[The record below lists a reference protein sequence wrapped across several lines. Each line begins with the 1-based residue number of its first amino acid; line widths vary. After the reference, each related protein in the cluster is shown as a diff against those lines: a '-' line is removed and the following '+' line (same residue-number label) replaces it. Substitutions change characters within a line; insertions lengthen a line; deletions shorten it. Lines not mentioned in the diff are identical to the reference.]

1 MTQNFSQEN
10 YRTGDLSSSDDDSLS
25 LLKDLSPRQNKEV
38 ARVVL
43 IADSDPE
50 AGNKETKQKREM
62 KINHLKPTEPVTS
75 NCIQSTSGYGEASS
89 QAGNYRHYIMSHVLA

>member
-62 KINHLKPTEPVTS
+62 KINHFKPTEPVTS
-75 NCIQSTSGYGEASS
+75 NYIQSTSGYGEASS
-89 QAGNYRHYIMSHVLA
+89 QAGNYRHYVMSHVLA